1 ASFDVVNIAASFH
14 RAHVDGEIG
23 VRHLVFERVLQLVR
37 AGGGV
42 KEKLVVFVVV
52 ERPEERDTLNMVPVK
67 VRKKDVRVKRTV
79 IKLVDQLF
87 PQNAEAGAAVEDV
100 EVAADAHLDA
110 GCVPA
115 IAKIFRLRRGR

>member
-1 ASFDVVNIAASFH
+1 MTTAD
-14 RAHVDGEIG
+14 
-23 VRHLVFERVLQLVR
+23 L
-37 AGGGV
+37 
-42 KEKLVVFVVV
+42 EKLVHNKFPLEWIEARDF
-52 ERPEERDTLNMVPVK
+52 ERMSFERATWIPLL